1 MTAPAAGATGWFK
14 YDPQY
19 NAPLTSAELDL
30 FNRLQSGDPV
40 LRAQYEQK
48 YGPVT
53 PSIGTDG
60 WYAAWA
66 KDQDYWNLRYLNQLA
81 PPEEMNRLQQSTAG
95 APYPYS
101 IFVANSLEAMNREGT
116 LAAYLAGFADE
127 GYRNYLVF
135 TSGMVASQQG
145 TGPQPTSSG
154 TPTFTPTQQ
163 GQGPAAG
170 GPAPTPYG
178 PISPGPSTPTGG
190 ATTVPPVSSGGSGS
204 PTVPQGI
211 ATPRPN
217 TIVTGETGPTKPA
230 LGVPMWAWALLAVG
244 AVLLFVRRSQ

>member
-1 MTAPAAGATGWFK
+1 MTAPAGTTGWFQ

-19 NAPLTSAELDL
+19 NAPLTAAELDL

-60 WYAAWA
+60 WYAAWV
-66 KDQDYWNLRYLNQLA
+66 KDQDYWNMRYLNQLA
-81 PPEEMNRLQQSTAG
+81 PPEEMDRLQQSIAG

-101 IFVANSLEAMNREGT
+101 LFVANSLQQMKREGT
-116 LAAYLAGFADE
+116 LDAYLAGFADE
-127 GYRNYLVF
+127 GFRNYLAFTVGLP
-135 TSGMVASQQG
+135 TSG
-145 TGPQPTSSG
+145 TTTLTPTSSG
-154 TPTFTPTQQ
+154 SPTFTPTQQ
-163 GQGPAAG
+163 GEGPAPG

-211 ATPRPN
+211 GTASPT
-217 TIVTGETGPTKPA
+217 TLVTGETTPGQA
-230 LGVPMWAWALLAVG
+230 LGAIPMWAWALLAVG